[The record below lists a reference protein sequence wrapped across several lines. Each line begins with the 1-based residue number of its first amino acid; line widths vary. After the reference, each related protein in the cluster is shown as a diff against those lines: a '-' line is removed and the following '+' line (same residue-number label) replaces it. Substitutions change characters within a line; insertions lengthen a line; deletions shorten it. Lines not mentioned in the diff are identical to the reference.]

1 MKSLFI
7 FFLLFISFIQSVVA
21 QAPSGVT
28 TTAPSQFTATSC
40 MTGGNV
46 TTGFNITAKGVVY
59 AKTAAPTLSNS
70 FTVDGTG
77 TGSFTSFL
85 SGLDS
90 GSVYSVRAYARN
102 IAGTTYGN
110 QHSFHTN
117 VPVSVIYRGATARTM
132 RSVYVI
138 HDATTNANLN
148 PQNTERGI
156 LYARHNPPTFSDSVR
171 TLSVADLGNG
181 RGNRTQALLNL
192 LPGTTYYVRSYAIN
206 PIGSRLSTVDSFTTT
221 TAPPSSGGCPSPT
234 DIDGN
239 VYPVIKIGN
248 SCWLQTNL
256 KTTRYRNG
264 DSVRQ
269 ITSNTEWAS
278 TMASVPHQGAWCYY
292 QNDTA
297 YNLLRG
303 KLYNWMAVVD
313 TRGLCPT
320 GWSSPS
326 NAEFN
331 ALIAAATSNTSLEP
345 GISLKSE
352 SYGYISNNSSG
363 FSAVPGFR
371 RRDDGV
377 FEGANDPAHFWTT
390 DLSGT
395 TQARARE
402 LAIHRNDLQ
411 DGNKNRRHGYSVRC
425 VRNETLSIS
434 TLPGTVVGSTGFS
447 TGGTVSSSAGDSVLS
462 RGVAYATHSN
472 PTTSDLTVA
481 AGSGVGSF
489 SANVTGLTSGTTYY
503 FRSYAVIDAGTSYGN
518 IDSISLIPSQVLAS
532 LTTTDVSNITDSS
545 ALSGGEI
552 TSDGGA
558 AVTQRGIAYST
569 SPNPDISSST
579 TTNGTGTGIFS
590 SALSGLTPGTAYYVR
605 AYAINSVG
613 TAYGAQVNFTTRVSV
628 GGALTY
634 ANASSTAF
642 TNSSVSLLKQGNA
655 PASAA
660 TLNSSQFAFS
670 PLDTGSYNLSVST
683 SKPWRGVNATDAIL
697 IINHYSNGL
706 PLTGIRQT
714 AADVDAN
721 SSVNATDALQTLQRS
736 VGIRSSFDAGNFVW
750 NPTALNIPL
759 GSGTITLPVSV
770 LATGDVNASYVPSL
784 QLRQQWGD
792 FLPAGVLSGL
802 SQLGGGLL
810 PLAVNRSVLPAA
822 VSLSLELP
830 EGARLEGVE
839 VPGHQGNFPVIFH
852 QEGQQARI
860 AWCNPNA
867 VPLPADA
874 VLCGLKISGGDPALI
889 RWGSESEVADAQGV
903 AYDGLIW
910 RKPDLITSAAQFDTR
925 LFPNPAS
932 GTSILDWTLSQA
944 AELDIEV
951 FDAQGCRVWKHSEA
965 VLSGSQSMS
974 LPSDW
979 SAGVYS
985 VQIKAVLADG
995 NVFARTNK
1003 LFITQ

>member
-7 FFLLFISFIQSVVA
+7 FFLLLIAFIQSVVA

-46 TTGFNITAKGVVY
+46 TSGSAITHKGVVY
-59 AKTAAPTLSNS
+59 AKTPNPTLSNS
-70 FTVDGTG
+70 FTVDGAG
-77 TGSFTSFL
+77 TGPFTSFL

-102 IAGTTYGN
+102 STGTTYGT
-110 QHSFHTN
+110 QQQFHTN
-117 VPVSVIYRGATARTM
+117 VPISVIYRGATARTM
-132 RSVYVI
+132 RSAYVV
-138 HDATTNANLN
+138 HTAATNGNLN
-148 PQNTERGI
+148 PSITERGI

-181 RGNRTQALLNL
+181 RGDRTQALLNL
-192 LPGTTYYVRSYAIN
+192 LPGTTYYVRTYAIN
-206 PIGSRLSTVDSFTTT
+206 VIGSRLSTVDSFTTT

-239 VYPVIKIGN
+239 VYPAIKIGS

-264 DSVRQ
+264 DSVWYLPL
-269 ITSNTEWAS
+269 TSDWTN

-292 QNDTA
+292 QNDSSH
-297 YNLLRG
+297 NSVRG
-303 KLYNWMAVVD
+303 KLYNWMALVD
-313 TRGLCPT
+313 ARGLCPT

-326 NAEFN
+326 NADFN
-331 ALIAAATSNTSLEP
+331 AMIIAATSNTNLEP

-352 SYGYISNNSSG
+352 SYGYTSNNSSG
-363 FSAVPGFR
+363 FSAIPGFR

-390 DLSGT
+390 DLNGT
-395 TQARARE
+395 TQGMARE

-411 DGNKNRRHGYSVRC
+411 SGFKQRRHGYSVRC
-425 VRNETLSIS
+425 VRNHSLSIS
-434 TLPGTVVGSTGFS
+434 TLAGTVVGSTGFS
-447 TGGTVSSSAGDSVLS
+447 TGGTVSTSASDSVLS

-481 AGSGVGSF
+481 GGSGVGSF

-532 LTTTDVSNITDSS
+532 LTTTAASNISDTS

-569 SPNPDISSST
+569 SPNPDISSSI
-579 TTNGTGTGIFS
+579 TTNGTGTGVFS
-590 SALSGLTPGTAYYVR
+590 SALSGLTPATAYYAR
-605 AYAINSVG
+605 AYATNSVG

-628 GGALTY
+628 GGSLTY

-655 PASAA
+655 PASAT
-660 TLNSSQFAFS
+660 TLSSSQFTFS
-670 PLDTGSYNLSVST
+670 LLDTGSYSLSVST
-683 SKPWRGVNATDAIL
+683 SKPWLGVNATDAIL

-706 PLTGIRQT
+706 PLSGIRLA

-721 SSVNATDALQTLQRS
+721 SSVNSTDALQTLQRS

-750 NPTALNIPL
+750 NPNALNIPL

-784 QLRQQWGD
+784 QLRQQWVN
-792 FLPAGVLSGL
+792 FLAAGSLSGL
-802 SQLGGGLL
+802 SLLGGGLL
-810 PLAVNRSVLPAA
+810 PLAVNRPVLPAA

-830 EGARLEGVE
+830 DGARLEGVE

-903 AYDGLIW
+903 AYGGLIW
-910 RKPDLITSAAQFDTR
+910 RKPDLITSATQFDTR

-932 GTSILDWTLSQA
+932 GTSILAWTLSQS
-944 AELDIEV
+944 AELDFQV
-951 FDAQGCRVWKHSEA
+951 FDAHGCRVWQHSEVA
-965 VLSGSQSMS
+965 LSGSQRMS

-979 SAGVYS
+979 SAGIYS

-995 NVFARTNK
+995 DVITRTIK
-1003 LFITQ
+1003 LLITK